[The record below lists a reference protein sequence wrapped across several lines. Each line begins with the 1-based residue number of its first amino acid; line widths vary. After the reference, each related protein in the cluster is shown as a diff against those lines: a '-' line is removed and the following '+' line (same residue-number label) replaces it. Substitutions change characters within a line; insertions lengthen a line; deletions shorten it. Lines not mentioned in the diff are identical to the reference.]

1 MIALVNVSK
10 QFGGR
15 TILESASWLVSPGE
29 RVGLVGANGAGKSTL
44 LKMVC
49 GVEEADEGEVQ
60 RPRRLKLGYL
70 AQEPPDLGSR
80 TLHDV
85 LWDGLAEIR
94 QVGSHLQE
102 VADRLASAESA
113 HLEDLVV
120 EQSRLVERFEAM
132 DGYEAEAR
140 VARVAS
146 GLGFSQSALAE
157 SVASLSGG
165 WQMRAALGRLLLSAP
180 DVLLLDEPTNH
191 LDIAAI
197 EWLESYLLGLGS
209 AVVVVSHDR
218 AFLDRIATRITEID
232 RGHLSEFS
240 GNYSDYVRQRQA
252 RDEALASA
260 ADRQER
266 EMARAWA
273 FIERFRASARR
284 TKSAKSREKAVL
296 KVERIEA
303 PTLAPKVKF
312 QFDAGP
318 QSARLAIELRQ
329 LSKRFGDRT
338 VLESIDLEIERG
350 MRIALVGPNGSGK
363 STLLRLIAGEQV
375 ADTGRLRLG
384 QRVSIGHYAQHA
396 ADRLDPRKTVL
407 EAAYAAAPDRWSLF
421 EVRSLLAGF
430 LFRGEAV
437 DKVIQVLSGGERARL
452 ALAILLL
459 EPHNVLLLD
468 EPTNHLDMDS
478 KEVLAQ
484 ALARFGGTLLMASHD
499 RYVLDQV
506 ATHVLVLPSARLYEG
521 SYGSNAAA
529 IAEAAVA
536 TGPSRIGDQGM
547 RNGSDRA
554 VESRPPEAE
563 RVRTPRFN
571 AFKHARLLEDAEAQV
586 IALEARAGE
595 LSALLADP
603 ASYSQGAGDIDFSAL
618 AGEYEAVQKD
628 LAEANTRWEA
638 LVAQDLSGS

>member
-1 MIALVNVSK
+1 M
-10 QFGGR
+10 
-15 TILESASWLVSPGE
+15 
-29 RVGLVGANGAGKSTL
+29 GLVGANGAGKSTL
-44 LKMVC
+44 LKIVC
-49 GVEEADEGEVQ
+49 GVEDADAGEVQ

-70 AQEPPDLGSR
+70 AQEPPDLGNR

-94 QVGSHLQE
+94 QLGSHLQE
-102 VADRLASAESA
+102 VADRLASAESD
-113 HLEDLVV
+113 HLEGLVA

-146 GLGFSQSALAE
+146 GLGFSQAALDE
-157 SVASLSGG
+157 SVAKLSGG

-197 EWLESYLLGLGS
+197 EWLETYLLGLGA
-209 AVVVVSHDR
+209 AVVAISHDR

-232 RGHLSEFS
+232 RGRLSEFS
-240 GNYSDYVRQRQA
+240 GNYSEYIRQRQA
-252 RDEALASA
+252 RDAALASA

-303 PTLAPKVKF
+303 PTHAPKVKF
-312 QFDAGP
+312 HFDAGP

-329 LSKRFGDRT
+329 LSLRFGDRS
-338 VLESIDLEIERG
+338 VLENVDLEVERG
-350 MRIALVGPNGSGK
+350 MRLALVGPNGSGK

-375 ADTGRLRLG
+375 ADAGRLRLG
-384 QRVSIGHYAQHA
+384 QRVSVGYYAQHA
-396 ADRLDPRKTVL
+396 ADRLDPRQTVL
-407 EAAYAAAPDRWSLF
+407 QAAYGAAPDRWTPF
-421 EVRSLLAGF
+421 EVRSLLGGF

-437 DKVIQVLSGGERARL
+437 DKAIGVLSGGERARL

-484 ALARFGGTLLMASHD
+484 ALARFGGTLLLASHD

-506 ATHVLVLPSARLYEG
+506 ATHVLALPTARLYEG
-521 SYGSNAAA
+521 TYGENAAA
-529 IAEAAVA
+529 IAEAAGPV
-536 TGPSRIGDQGM
+536 GPSGPGDKGL
-547 RNGSDRA
+547 RKGSDRA
-554 VESRPPEAE
+554 TDPRPPEAD
-563 RVRTPRFN
+563 RPRTPRFN
-571 AFKHARLLEDAEAQV
+571 AFKHARQLEDAEAQV
-586 IALEARAGE
+586 MALEARAGE
-595 LSALLADP
+595 LSARLADP
-603 ASYSQGAGDIDFSAL
+603 ASYSQAGDLDVSAL
-618 AGEYEAVQKD
+618 AGEYEAVQKA
-628 LAEANTRWEA
+628 LAEANSRWED
-638 LVAQDLSGS
+638 LVSQELSGA